1 MNTKQLEY
9 FLELAQVL
17 NYRRA
22 SERLGI
28 TQPTLSKAMEH
39 LENDLGFPLFARSG
53 RSISLTPQ
61 GKTFVPY
68 AQEGLNRIEQGIRA
82 AMQRETLRLGCIIAI
97 ANSVLPEFVR
107 LYQKR
112 NPGALVQI
120 HSAVSNDLQ
129 DMLENDKLDIVLCS
143 PSERY
148 SDISFFPLFEQPLVV
163 CMHPSHPLAGRTV
176 LYPEDLLQQ
185 TFVIHTRNG
194 YFYRLYASIFHDFNC
209 PLKIAAEA
217 DEDSALLSL
226 VRNNMGICIVALNP
240 TLNTTGLCI
249 VPLRQDKVHRI
260 VALGC
265 KRSRAVE
272 LDAAALAQKLR
283 EFSAM
288 NDACPILHAPL

>member
-39 LENDLGFPLFARSG
+39 LENDLGFSLFARSG

-61 GKTFVPY
+61 GKAFVPY

-194 YFYRLYASIFHDFNC
+194 YFYRLYASIFHDLNC
-209 PLKIAAEA
+209 SLKIAAEA
-217 DEDSALLSL
+217 DEDGALLSL
-226 VRNNMGICIVALNP
+226 VRNNIGICIVAQTP
-240 TLNTTGLCI
+240 ALNTPDLRVI
-249 VPLRQDKVHRI
+249 PLRQDKVHRI

-265 KRSRAVE
+265 KRSRMVE
-272 LDAAALAQKLR
+272 LDAAALAQQLQLAGK
-283 EFSAM
+283 
-288 NDACPILHAPL
+288 PISFQ

>member
-39 LENDLGFPLFARSG
+39 LENDLGFPLFAKSG
-53 RSISLTPQ
+53 RSICLTAQ
-61 GKTFVPY
+61 GKLFIPY
-68 AQEGLNRIEQGIRA
+68 AQEGLHHLEQGIRA

-129 DMLENDKLDIVLCS
+129 DMLENDKLDLVLCS

-163 CMHPSHPLAGRTV
+163 CMHPSHPLAGRKE
-176 LYPEDLLQQ
+176 LSPGDLLQQ

-217 DEDSALLSL
+217 DEDGALLSL
-226 VRNNMGICIVALNP
+226 VRNNIGICIVAQTP
-240 TLNTTGLCI
+240 ALNTPDLRVI
-249 VPLRQDKVHRI
+249 PLRQDKVHRI

-265 KRSRAVE
+265 KRSRMVE
-272 LDAAALAQKLR
+272 LDAAALAQQLQLAGK
-283 EFSAM
+283 
-288 NDACPILHAPL
+288 PISFQ

>member
-1 MNTKQLEY
+1 MMNTKQLEY

-39 LENDLGFPLFARSG
+39 LENDLGFSLFARSG

-61 GKTFVPY
+61 GKAFVPY

-143 PSERY
+143 SSERY

-194 YFYRLYASIFHDFNC
+194 YFYRLYASIFHDLNC
-209 PLKIAAEA
+209 SLKIAAEA
-217 DEDSALLSL
+217 DEDGALLSL
-226 VRNNMGICIVALNP
+226 VRNNIGICIVAQTP
-240 TLNTTGLCI
+240 ALNTPDLRVI
-249 VPLRQDKVHRI
+249 PLRQDKVHRI

-265 KRSRAVE
+265 KRSRMVE
-272 LDAAALAQKLR
+272 LDAAALAQQLQLVGKSIS
-283 EFSAM
+283 FQ
-288 NDACPILHAPL
+288 

>member
-9 FLELAQVL
+9 FLELSQVL

-28 TQPTLSKAMEH
+28 TQPTLSKAIGH
-39 LENDLGFPLFARSG
+39 LESDLGFPLFAKSG
-53 RSISLTPQ
+53 RSICLTAQ
-61 GKTFVPY
+61 GKLFIPY
-68 AQEGLNRIEQGIRA
+68 AQEGLHHLEQGIRA

-120 HSAVSNDLQ
+120 HSAVSDDLQ

-163 CMHPSHPLAGRTV
+163 CMHPSHPLAGRKE
-176 LYPEDLLQQ
+176 LSPGDLLQQ
-185 TFVIHTRNG
+185 TFVTHTRSG

-217 DEDSALLSL
+217 DEDGALLSL
-226 VRNNMGICIVALNP
+226 ARNNIGICIVAQTP
-240 TLNTTGLCI
+240 ALNTPDLRV

-265 KRSRAVE
+265 KCSRIAQ
-272 LDAAALAQKLR
+272 LDAAALAQQLQLAGK
-283 EFSAM
+283 
-288 NDACPILHAPL
+288 PISFQ

>member
-61 GKTFVPY
+61 GKTFIPY
-68 AQEGLNRIEQGIRA
+68 AQEGLNHLEQGIRA

-217 DEDSALLSL
+217 DEDGALLSL
-226 VRNNMGICIVALNP
+226 VRNNIGICIVAQP
-240 TLNTTGLCI
+240 PALNTPDLRVI
-249 VPLRQDKVHRI
+249 PLRQDKVHRI

-265 KRSRAVE
+265 KRSRMVE
-272 LDAAALAQKLR
+272 LDAAALAQQLQLAGK
-283 EFSAM
+283 
-288 NDACPILHAPL
+288 PISFQ

>member
-82 AMQRETLRLGCIIAI
+82 AMQRKTLRLGCIIAI

-194 YFYRLYASIFHDFNC
+194 FFYRLYASIFHDFNC

-217 DEDSALLSL
+217 DEDGALLSL
-226 VRNNMGICIVALNP
+226 VRNNIGICIVAQTP
-240 TLNTTGLCI
+240 ALNTPDLRVI
-249 VPLRQDKVHRI
+249 PLRQDKVHRI

-265 KRSRAVE
+265 KRSRMVK
-272 LDAAALAQKLR
+272 LDAAALAQQLQLAGK
-283 EFSAM
+283 
-288 NDACPILHAPL
+288 PISFQ

>member
-39 LENDLGFPLFARSG
+39 LENDLGFSLFARSG

-61 GKTFVPY
+61 GKAFVPY

-194 YFYRLYASIFHDFNC
+194 YFYRLYASIFHDLNC
-209 PLKIAAEA
+209 SLKIAAEA
-217 DEDSALLSL
+217 DEDGALLSL
-226 VRNNMGICIVALNP
+226 ARNNIGICIVAQTP
-240 TLNTTGLCI
+240 ALNTPDLRV

-265 KRSRAVE
+265 KRSRMVE
-272 LDAAALAQKLR
+272 LDAAALAQQLQLAGK
-283 EFSAM
+283 
-288 NDACPILHAPL
+288 PISFQ

>member
-61 GKTFVPY
+61 GKTFIPY
-68 AQEGLNRIEQGIRA
+68 AQEGLNHLEQGIRA

-129 DMLENDKLDIVLCS
+129 DMLENDKLDIILCS

-185 TFVIHTRNG
+185 TFVILTRNG

-217 DEDSALLSL
+217 DEDGALLSL
-226 VRNNMGICIVALNP
+226 VRNNIGICIVAQTP
-240 TLNTTGLCI
+240 ALNTPDLRVI
-249 VPLRQDKVHRI
+249 PLRQDKVHRI

-265 KRSRAVE
+265 KRSRMVE
-272 LDAAALAQKLR
+272 LDAAALAQQLQLAGK
-283 EFSAM
+283 
-288 NDACPILHAPL
+288 PISFQ

>member
-39 LENDLGFPLFARSG
+39 LENDLGFPLFAKSG
-53 RSISLTPQ
+53 RSICLTAQ
-61 GKTFVPY
+61 GKLFIPY
-68 AQEGLNRIEQGIRA
+68 AQEGLHHLEQGIRA

-129 DMLENDKLDIVLCS
+129 DMLENDKLDLVLCS

-163 CMHPSHPLAGRTV
+163 CMHPSHPLAGRKE
-176 LYPEDLLQQ
+176 LSPGDLLQQ

-217 DEDSALLSL
+217 DEDGALLSL
-226 VRNNMGICIVALNP
+226 VRNNIGICIVAQTP
-240 TLNTTGLCI
+240 ALNTPDLRVI
-249 VPLRQDKVHRI
+249 PLRQDRVHRI

-265 KRSRAVE
+265 KRSRMVE
-272 LDAAALAQKLR
+272 LDAAALAQQLQLAGK
-283 EFSAM
+283 
-288 NDACPILHAPL
+288 PISFQ

>member
-39 LENDLGFPLFARSG
+39 LENDLGFPLFAKSG
-53 RSISLTPQ
+53 RSICLTAQ
-61 GKTFVPY
+61 GKLFIPY
-68 AQEGLNRIEQGIRA
+68 AQEGLHHLEQGIRA

-129 DMLENDKLDIVLCS
+129 DMLENDKLDLVLCS

-163 CMHPSHPLAGRTV
+163 CMHPSHPLAGRKE
-176 LYPEDLLQQ
+176 LSPGDLLQQ

-217 DEDSALLSL
+217 DEDGALLSL
-226 VRNNMGICIVALNP
+226 VRNNIGICIVAQ
-240 TLNTTGLCI
+240 TSALNTPDLRVI
-249 VPLRQDKVHRI
+249 PLRQDKVHRI

-265 KRSRAVE
+265 KRSRMVE
-272 LDAAALAQKLR
+272 LDAAALAQQLQLAG
-283 EFSAM
+283 E
-288 NDACPILHAPL
+288 PISFQ

>member
-39 LENDLGFPLFARSG
+39 LENDLGFPLFAKSG
-53 RSISLTPQ
+53 RSICLTAQ
-61 GKTFVPY
+61 GKLFIPY
-68 AQEGLNRIEQGIRA
+68 AQEGLHHLEQGIRA

-129 DMLENDKLDIVLCS
+129 DMLENDKLDLVLCS

-163 CMHPSHPLAGRTV
+163 CMHPSHPLAGRKE
-176 LYPEDLLQQ
+176 LSPGDLLQQ

-217 DEDSALLSL
+217 DEDGALLSL
-226 VRNNMGICIVALNP
+226 VRNNIGICIVAQTP
-240 TLNTTGLCI
+240 ALNTPDLRVI
-249 VPLRQDKVHRI
+249 PLRQDKVHRI

-265 KRSRAVE
+265 KRSRMVE
-272 LDAAALAQKLR
+272 LDAAALAQQLQLAG
-283 EFSAM
+283 E
-288 NDACPILHAPL
+288 PISFQ

>member
-194 YFYRLYASIFHDFNC
+194 YFYRLCASIFHDFNC

-265 KRSRAVE
+265 KRSRMVE
-272 LDAAALAQKLR
+272 LDAAALAQQLQLAGK
-283 EFSAM
+283 
-288 NDACPILHAPL
+288 PISFQ

>member
-39 LENDLGFPLFARSG
+39 LENDLGFPLFAKSG
-53 RSISLTPQ
+53 RSICLTAQ
-61 GKTFVPY
+61 GKAFMPY
-68 AQEGLNRIEQGIRA
+68 AQEGLNHLEQGIRA

-97 ANSVLPEFVR
+97 ENSLLPEFVQ
-107 LYQKR
+107 LYQQR
-112 NPGALVQI
+112 NPGVLVQI

-129 DMLENDKLDIVLCS
+129 DMLENDKLDIILCS

-148 SDISFFPLFEQPLVV
+148 SDISYFPLFEQPLVV
-163 CMHPSHPLAGRTV
+163 CLHPSHPLAGQRE
-176 LYPEDLLQQ
+176 LYPADLLQQ
-185 TFVIHTRNG
+185 TFVTHTRSG
-194 YFYRLYASIFHDFNC
+194 YFYCLYSSIFREFNC
-209 PLKIAAEA
+209 HLKIAAEA

-226 VRNNMGICIVALNP
+226 VRSNMGICIVALNP

-249 VPLRQDKVHRI
+249 IPLRQDKVHRI
-260 VALGC
+260 IALGC
-265 KRSRAVE
+265 KRSRTAE
-272 LDAAALAQKLR
+272 LNASQLAQQLAALPPDNA
-283 EFSAM
+283 ATGIT
-288 NDACPILHAPL
+288 PIQ

>member
-39 LENDLGFPLFARSG
+39 LENDLGFSLFARSG

-61 GKTFVPY
+61 GKAFVPY

-112 NPGALVQI
+112 NPGALVQS

-217 DEDSALLSL
+217 DEDGALLSL
-226 VRNNMGICIVALNP
+226 VRNNIGICIVAQTP
-240 TLNTTGLCI
+240 ALNTPDLRVI
-249 VPLRQDKVHRI
+249 PLRQDKVHRI

-265 KRSRAVE
+265 KRSRMVE
-272 LDAAALAQKLR
+272 LDAAALAQQLQLAGK
-283 EFSAM
+283 
-288 NDACPILHAPL
+288 PISFQ

>member
-39 LENDLGFPLFARSG
+39 LENDLGFPLFAKSG
-53 RSISLTPQ
+53 RSICLTAQ
-61 GKTFVPY
+61 GKLFIPY
-68 AQEGLNRIEQGIRA
+68 AQEGLHHLEQGIRA

-129 DMLENDKLDIVLCS
+129 DMLENDKLDLVLCS

-163 CMHPSHPLAGRTV
+163 CMHPSHPLAGRKE
-176 LYPEDLLQQ
+176 LSPGDLLQQ

-217 DEDSALLSL
+217 DEDGALLSL
-226 VRNNMGICIVALNP
+226 VRNNIGICIVAQTP
-240 TLNTTGLCI
+240 ALNTPDLRVI
-249 VPLRQDKVHRI
+249 PLRQDKVHRI

-265 KRSRAVE
+265 KRSRMVE
-272 LDAAALAQKLR
+272 LDAAALAQQLQLAG
-283 EFSAM
+283 E
-288 NDACPILHAPL
+288 PISFQYTGHAAP

>member
-129 DMLENDKLDIVLCS
+129 DMLENDQLDLILCS
-143 PSERY
+143 PSPRY
-148 SDISFFPLFEQPLVV
+148 SDISYFPLFEQPLVV

-217 DEDSALLSL
+217 DEDGALLSL
-226 VRNNMGICIVALNP
+226 VRNNIGICIVAQTP
-240 TLNTTGLCI
+240 ALNTPDLRVI
-249 VPLRQDKVHRI
+249 PLRQDKVHRI

-265 KRSRAVE
+265 KRSRMVE
-272 LDAAALAQKLR
+272 LDAAALAQQLQLAGKPNS
-283 EFSAM
+283 FQ
-288 NDACPILHAPL
+288 